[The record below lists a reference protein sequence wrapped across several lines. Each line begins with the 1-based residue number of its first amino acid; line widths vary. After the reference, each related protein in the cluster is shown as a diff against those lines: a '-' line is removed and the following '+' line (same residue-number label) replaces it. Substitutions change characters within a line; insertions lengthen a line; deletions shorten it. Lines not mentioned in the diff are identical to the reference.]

1 MKKKKWLLGLTAAWI
16 GVLSVGGSVQAE
28 NSIRYPWS
36 EEYLSEMEWL
46 DPAAGNW
53 SRLWENMGPGQTEEA
68 KSRKPHVIL
77 QRELP
82 VEERE
87 RIEEVSSLIF
97 VGDSRVVGMAG
108 VGGFRYVGEVGQGYY
123 WLSGEGLRWLE
134 QQMAEDPDAA
144 VVFCMGINDLG
155 NIDAYVNYYSMLL
168 SWYPEKEFYF
178 MSVNPVNEA
187 AERVNGYSVTNAA
200 IEAFNSRLMEQF
212 PDRYID
218 VYEYLLANGY
228 GTVDGVHYDE
238 ATYSWIQQYA
248 LLMVNMLRNFG

>member
-1 MKKKKWLLGLTAAWI
+1 MKNKKWILGLTAAWI
-16 GVLSVGGSVQAE
+16 GVLPGGGSVQAE
-28 NSIRYPWS
+28 NNIRYPWS
-36 EEYLSEMEWL
+36 EEYLSEIELL

-53 SRLWENMGPGQTEEA
+53 SGLWEKTGPKQTEES
-68 KSRKPHVIL
+68 KSGKAHEIL
-77 QRELP
+77 KRELP
-82 VEERE
+82 MEEDRE
-87 RIEEVSSLIF
+87 KIEKVTNLIF

-134 QQMAEDPDAA
+134 QEMAADPDAA

-155 NIDAYVNYYSMLL
+155 NIDAYVNYYDMLL
-168 SWYPEKEFYF
+168 SWYPDKELYF

-187 AERVNGYSVTNAA
+187 AER
-200 IEAFNSRLMEQF
+200 
-212 PDRYID
+212 
-218 VYEYLLANGY
+218 ANGY

-248 LLMVNMLRNFG
+248 LLMVNMMRNFG

>member
-1 MKKKKWLLGLTAAWI
+1 MMAALI
-16 GVLSVGGSVQAE
+16 GVLPVSGSVQAE
-28 NSIRYPWS
+28 NKNRYPWS
-36 EEYLSEMEWL
+36 EEYLSEMEFL

-53 SRLWENMGPGQTEEA
+53 FRLWEKMGPKQTEEL
-68 KSRKPHVIL
+68 KNGKPHVIL

-87 RIEEVSSLIF
+87 RIQEVSSLIF

-108 VGGFRYVGEVGQGYY
+108 VGGFRYVGEVAQGYY
-123 WLSGEGLRWLE
+123 WLSGEGLRWME
-134 QQMAEDPDAA
+134 QEMAADPDAA

-155 NIDAYVNYYSMLL
+155 NIDAYISYYSTLL
-168 SWYPEKEFYF
+168 SWYPDKELYF

-187 AERVNGYSVTNAA
+187 AERAYGYSVTNEA

-218 VYEYLLANGY
+218 VYGYLLANGY
-228 GTVDGVHYDE
+228 GTVDGVHYDA
-238 ATYSWIQQYA
+238 ATYSWIQQYT
-248 LLMVNMLRNFG
+248 LLMVNMMRNFG